1 MRGKNRAVVEAA
13 ATEANVRSRV
23 VTFAEG
29 TDDVGEA
36 DAEKPSKERAGQ
48 PEPVSQAPSQ
58 HNTRSIH
65 TVTHCCLLLSCSLG
79 IKSGA
84 CGTSCAPDENPA
96 RFAPMLLD
104 VPALEVERGWRRFY
118 HRAWAALLRP

>member
-84 CGTSCAPDENPA
+84 RVHRHARRTKTQQELLQCFWTSQ
-96 RFAPMLLD
+96 L
-104 VPALEVERGWRRFY
+104 
-118 HRAWAALLRP
+118 